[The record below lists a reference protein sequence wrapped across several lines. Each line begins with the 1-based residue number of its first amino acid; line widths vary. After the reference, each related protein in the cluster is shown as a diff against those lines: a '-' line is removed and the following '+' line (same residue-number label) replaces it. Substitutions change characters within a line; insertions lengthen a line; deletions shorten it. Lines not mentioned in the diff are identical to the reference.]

1 MGENDEALMQ
11 AYANG
16 DMEAFS
22 VLYQRH
28 RGKVLGYL
36 VARLKDRDEAE
47 EVFQVVFAKL
57 HQGCNKYRPE
67 IPFLPW
73 LFTLCRNVLV
83 DHLRKKQT
91 YRQHVTTSEEMVA
104 AAVDRRGYAPLSNEF
119 AAYLAGLSA
128 GQRQALELR
137 YVQDLSFVEIAERL
151 QTSAGNARQ
160 IVSRAV
166 RTLRK
171 FMTGQGVEH
180 ESR

>member
-1 MGENDEALMQ
+1 
-11 AYANG
+11 
-16 DMEAFS
+16 
-22 VLYQRH
+22 
-28 RGKVLGYL
+28 
-36 VARLKDRDEAE
+36 
-47 EVFQVVFAKL
+47 VVFAKL

>member
-1 MGENDEALMQ
+1 MDATDEDLIQ
-11 AYANG
+11 AYADG
-16 DMEAFS
+16 DMEAFTL
-22 VLYQRH
+22 LYQRH

-36 VARLKDRDEAE
+36 VSRLKDRDEAE
-47 EVFQVVFAKL
+47 EVFQLVFVKL
-57 HQGCNKYRPE
+57 HRFRRKFRSG

-73 LFTLCRNVLV
+73 LFTLTRNVLL
-83 DHLRKKQT
+83 DYLRKNQV

-104 AAVDRRGYAPLSNEF
+104 AAVDRRGHEPLTNEL
-119 AAYLAGLSA
+119 ATHLAGLSA
-128 GQRQALELR
+128 GQRQAIELR
-137 YVQDLSFVEIAERL
+137 YGQDLSFGEIAERL

-171 FMTGQGVEH
+171 FMTGQGVEN